1 MKITSRIIAFILS
14 MSIMTYICMIGVF
27 ASTEIGPYTGENIRS
42 GSIFEGIANAVTKN
56 SVGYSEFMN
65 SIWNSRHDSG
75 CPSSSGGGYHSWK
88 INPVDMLAGGLE
100 GYWHPYC
107 EYCNMYYAEYLNKE
121 SLDDTDISAAYSDYT
136 DTLPATGLTSSGTFV
151 WQTKIDDFDNIS
163 LSISGV
169 NDIYGSNIT
178 FPYSKSGV
186 YLTLSNDRTKILVNS
201 DVLVPDAMVVWS
213 MNSGYAVKQNKI
225 KAPMAGTYT
234 IVRNKACEVS
244 YTTEDNR
251 MGYKEKI
258 WDEYTVLVSSGEDIT
273 LKFTSAYDGCGYCFI
288 TGGLYCPS
296 FTVTPSAGAINTTTG
311 TTINDTTYYDID
323 SRPASISG
331 DYGILGDN
339 NELTKIDSQSI
350 VNETDNSVYNPVT
363 DTTYQVT
370 SWDYDY
376 SDRSYNLT
384 LEGGDMMTVTYGDE
398 NVSIKEGDTIYNVYY
413 VVETPAD
420 DSESGN
426 TENHTHTYTSTV
438 TRESTCTTRGVET
451 YTCSECSN
459 SYTKQLPALGH
470 DWLIDS
476 EVFTTY
482 DENGDIV
489 TQGYKIYKCTRCGD
503 EYKSEDGTPP
513 DSGGD
518 STDLTITDPTD
529 DYQSFWERMKNFF
542 QILPEMFGDLT
553 EFLKDG
559 WPYVPDEVMTLIE
572 FGLGMVVF
580 VGILNWLF
588 KR

>member
-1 MKITSRIIAFILS
+1 MKYKRIIS
-14 MSIMTYICMIGVF
+14 SISVMAIVYSLMVVPAYAVEALPGTVQPLTPVAG
-27 ASTEIGPYTGENIRS
+27 G
-42 GSIFEGIANAVTKN
+42 GSITVNLGDWVGDLAQKGIQGVVNKLDRLVHDDACTSGLSQNGRHNFQAQNTQ
-56 SVGYSEFMN
+56 VG
-65 SIWNSRHDSG
+65 D
-75 CPSSSGGGYHSWK
+75 GYG
-88 INPVDMLAGGLE
+88 NYYV
-100 GYWHPYC
+100 C
-107 EYCNMYYAEYLNKE
+107 EYCGKSAGEVLE
-121 SLDDTDISAAYSDYT
+121 SAYSTYT
-136 DTLPATGLTSSGTFV
+136 DNLPAESINSNGQIIWTPPHIWTQWLSTWNNNAKYNVCEHCSEYDSVGTCFQSMGCTSDCNVFTMDKAGTGFTYSQLGYLQSLWGDVAPITGEYKLKSG
-151 WQTKIDDFDNIS
+151 
-163 LSISGV
+163 ISGR
-169 NDIYGSNIT
+169 IT
-178 FPYSKSGV
+178 IKYVDSSTPDTVITESFSLNNV
-186 YLTLSNDRTKILVNS
+186 YL
-201 DVLVPDAMVVWS
+201 
-213 MNSGYAVKQNKI
+213 Q
-225 KAPMAGTYT
+225 AGNTY
-234 IVRNKACEVS
+234 
-244 YTTEDNR
+244 
-251 MGYKEKI
+251 
-258 WDEYTVLVSSGEDIT
+258 
-273 LKFTSAYDGCGYCFI
+273 FI
-288 TGGLYCPS
+288 TSPQYS
-296 FTVTPSAGAINTTTG
+296 QTPYVSKAYYRVYSVRHETYAPTFIITPESGAINTATG

-384 LEGGDMMTVTYGDE
+384 LEGGDTMTVTYGDE
-398 NVSIKEGDTIYNVYY
+398 NVTINEGDTVYNVYY
-413 VVETPAD
+413 VVETPAN
-420 DSESGN
+420 DSGSGN
-426 TENHTHTYTSTV
+426 TENHTHNYSSTV
-438 TRESTCTTRGVET
+438 TREPTCTTRGVET
-451 YTCSECSN
+451 YTCSECNN

-489 TQGYKIYKCTRCGD
+489 TQGYKIYKCTRCGE
-503 EYKSEDGTPP
+503 EYKSEDGSPP

-529 DYQSFWERMKNFF
+529 DLQSFWDRMKNLF
-542 QILPEMFGDLT
+542 QTLPEMFGDLT